1 MSLYAKI
8 KRKILINGIIKT
20 SKIKLRYDYNIPR
33 TSPIESKFGDLK
45 LKYEKIKISIIPSI
59 IILNIK

>member
-1 MSLYAKI
+1 M
-8 KRKILINGIIKT
+8 ILTVDGQH
-20 SKIKLRYDYNIPR
+20 KLDPR